1 MLGSRRWIDKGNAH
15 VNDIVRPI
23 APGLVEE
30 LGRIVGPK
38 GLTSD
43 AEILAPLLKDWTGY
57 YKGETALMVS
67 PASTE
72 EVAAVVKACAR
83 VGVGIVPQGGNTG
96 LVGAQLPHGEILL
109 SLKRMNRVRQVDAMD
124 YTITVEAG
132 CVLADVQK
140 AALAADRFFPLSLGA
155 EGSCVIGG
163 NISTNAGGIN
173 VIRYGNTRELVLGL
187 EVVLPDGQVWEGLRR
202 LRKDNTGYALK
213 HLFVGAEGTL
223 GIVTAATLRLFPRPV
238 EQATAFAALRDLDA
252 AIELL
257 SILRSGSGDSIS
269 SYELIPRMGLE
280 IGAEFGA
287 SVDPLAEKHDW
298 YALIEYSGTVADGST
313 RPKLEATLAV
323 ALEQGVIVDAT
334 IAESLGQSAQLWKIR
349 EAMVEFQYK
358 IGASIKHD
366 VSVPVSR
373 VPEFIRR
380 ANKALAEAVPGIRPL
395 AFGHVGDGNVHYNLT
410 QPKGMERAAYVALT
424 DQVHRVVYDTCA
436 ALDGS
441 FSAEHGVG
449 AIKREEL
456 ARYRPKVELEL
467 MRAVKKAL
475 DPQNRMNPGKV
486 L

>member
-1 MLGSRRWIDKGNAH
+1 M
-15 VNDIVRPI
+15 NDIVRPL

-43 AEILAPLLKDWTGY
+43 TETLAPLLKDWTGY

-67 PASTE
+67 PATTG

-83 VGVGIVPQGGNTG
+83 AGVGIVPQGGNTG
-96 LVGAQLPHGEILL
+96 LVGGQLPHGDILL
-109 SLKRMNRVRQVDAMD
+109 SLKRMNRVRNVDAMD

-132 CVLADVQK
+132 CVLTDVQK

-257 SILRSGSGDSIS
+257 SILRAGSGDSIS

-280 IGAEFGA
+280 IGVDAGA
-287 SVDPLAEKHDW
+287 SVDPLAERHDW

-349 EAMVEFQYK
+349 EAMVEYQYK

-380 ANKALAEAVPGIRPL
+380 ANAALAKEVPGIRPL

-410 QPKGMERAAYVALT
+410 QPKDMERAAYVALT
-424 DQVHRVVYDTCA
+424 DKVHRVVYDTCA

-456 ARYRPKVELEL
+456 VRYRPKVELEL

-475 DPQNRMNPGKV
+475 DPMNRMNPGKV